1 MKGRKKMM
9 KRLFAGDKPVTI
21 KKYTGTMKTR
31 NISESAM
38 KKAIV
43 VALALFVLPL
53 TAQAEEKATPSP
65 HAAAPGTAA
74 SNTEQIL
81 PPDIL
86 VRNVLLP
93 AWRTS
98 FRSEV
103 KSWHNK
109 GAAIL
114 EKVSVTEDESEK
126 TFAEAACAAD
136 CTEKERAAP
145 PLQNRPFGSADL

>member
-1 MKGRKKMM
+1 MKSSI
-9 KRLFAGDKPVTI
+9 L
-21 KKYTGTMKTR
+21 
-31 NISESAM
+31 
-38 KKAIV
+38 
-43 VALALFVLPL
+43 VALAILVLPL
-53 TAQAEEKATPSP
+53 AAQAKDKSTPSP
-65 HAAAPGTAA
+65 HAAASGTAA
-74 SNTEQIL
+74 SSADWIL
-81 PPDIL
+81 PPDVL
-86 VRNVLLP
+86 VKNVLLP

-114 EKVSVTEDESEK
+114 EKVSVTEDDSEQ

-145 PLQNRPFGSADL
+145 PEQDRPQDLLSL